1 MWYPIC
7 NMWWIV
13 MIIDVFPTFLDFQRN
28 FKTRIASPPGDR
40 RHCRTPRR
48 NQPTMVT
55 HNHWDSPRKFYL
67 LLLQPATPRARF
79 SKVWL
84 PMVTI
89 GRTDGIWGSDL
100 PNFWSILKQN
110 LFHQSITIQLVIQG
124 GQLLPS

>member
-1 MWYPIC
+1 MK
-7 NMWWIV
+7 NMKSNMQYV
-13 MIIDVFPTFLDFQRN
+13 MTCHDNRCFLIFLNFQRN

-40 RHCRTPRR
+40 CHCRTPRR

-79 SKVWL
+79 SKVRL

-89 GRTDGIWGSDL
+89 GRADGIWGVRGLIAPRPPQFLVKFKAKS
-100 PNFWSILKQN
+100 FHQQN
-110 LFHQSITIQLVIQG
+110 LHY
-124 GQLLPS
+124 